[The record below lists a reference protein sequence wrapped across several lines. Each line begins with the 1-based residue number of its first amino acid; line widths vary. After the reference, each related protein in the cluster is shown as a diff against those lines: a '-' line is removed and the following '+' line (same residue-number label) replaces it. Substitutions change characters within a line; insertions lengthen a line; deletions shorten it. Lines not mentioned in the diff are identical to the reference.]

1 MSTWLI
7 AAMGVVYLYVAAEQ
21 MWKGSLGTAI
31 MFLGY
36 AIGNAGLV
44 IVAKQCILLQWQRL
58 APLKSN
64 QFSEKKETRWLQK
77 IPVQ

>member
-7 AAMGVVYLYVAAEQ
+7 AAMGVVYFIVAIDQ
-21 MWKGSLGTAI
+21 FVKGGTGTGI

-44 IVAKQCILLQWQRL
+44 LVAK
-58 APLKSN
+58 
-64 QFSEKKETRWLQK
+64 
-77 IPVQ
+77 